1 MRCFIP
7 ALADAH
13 VYIKRRLKRI
23 RATHLFANQS
33 SQFLTFAFGSG
44 IQKAVCSHT
53 AALAFERL
61 DYDPKE
67 AVGEIDGFHRSAVW
81 RRTRDANFVV
91 TQDLRAC
98 GRAWGVRGTAAFI
111 LQSHRQ
117 PT

>member
-1 MRCFIP
+1 MISPPTC
-7 ALADAH
+7 L
-13 VYIKRRLKRI
+13 
-23 RATHLFANQS
+23 RARVGLILGNAAS
-33 SQFLTFAFGSG
+33 PEILTFAFGSG
-44 IQKAVCSHT
+44 IQKAVCSQT